1 MIHMSYLY
9 ILLFVFCCL
18 PAQAQIQQLSL
29 SEVVEQA
36 RLQSVASKQAV
47 TLKKT
52 NYWQYRSFQADFK
65 PQLSLNGTVPGFT
78 NSYIQVVQPDG
89 TVSFQSV
96 SYNNSVLSLALE
108 QKIAPTGGTIYIQQQ
123 MQRFDD
129 FAGDVTRY
137 NGIPFE
143 FGISQPLFRFNKMK
157 WDRRIEPLKFQEGNQ
172 KYIGDLEQ
180 VALDATGLY
189 FDLLVAQ
196 VNLQI
201 AEKNRSNNDTLYKIA
216 GHKLAL
222 GKISQND
229 LLQLQMG
236 LLTAQKDLA
245 SAQQAAAVSSL
256 KLKMFLS
263 SRDEREL
270 QLEVPKALDEFQVDP
285 QKALDEAFANR
296 SDAISFRRK
305 LLEAERDVVSARK
318 ENGLNASL
326 NATFGLSNQ
335 GPRPGD
341 VYVKPQDREFVE
353 LQFVLPI
360 MTWGR
365 NKARTEVA
373 RANQEFA
380 QQSVE
385 QDKLTF
391 EQEIFTQVTL
401 LQMLQKQVKLTSLAD
416 QIAANRY
423 QIAQDRFILSDLS
436 VTDLGIAMQEKD
448 RAKRDYILALRDY
461 WQTYYTLRLLTLY
474 DFEKDQKINYQP

>member
-1 MIHMSYLY
+1 MRYLY
-9 ILLFVFCCL
+9 FFLFVFQAQFSG
-18 PAQAQIQQLSL
+18 AQALRLSL
-29 SEVVEQA
+29 IEVVQQA
-36 RLQSVASKQAV
+36 REQSVASKQAV

-52 NYWQYRSFQADFK
+52 NYWKYRSFLADFK

-89 TVSFQSV
+89 TVSFKSVSNNNSTANLLLNQSV
-96 SYNNSVLSLALE
+96 AL
-108 QKIAPTGGTIYIQQQ
+108 TGGTIYIQQQ

-129 FAGDVTRY
+129 FAGNKTSY

-143 FGISQPLFRFNKMK
+143 FGIDQPLFRFNKMK
-157 WDRRIEPLKFQEGNQ
+157 WDRKIEPLKFQEGNQ

-180 VALDATGLY
+180 VALAATGLY

-201 AEKNRSNNDTLYKIA
+201 ADKNRSNNDTLYKIA
-216 GHKLAL
+216 GHKLEL

-229 LLQLQMG
+229 LLQLQMA

-245 SAQQAAAVSSL
+245 SANQSAAVASL

-270 QLEVPKALDEFQVDP
+270 ELEVPQELDEFAIDP

-296 SDAISFRRK
+296 ADAITFARR
-305 LLEAERDVVSARK
+305 LLEANRDVVQAKK
-318 ENGLNASL
+318 ENGLNASVS
-326 NATFGLSNQ
+326 ATFGLSNQ
-335 GPRPGD
+335 GLRPGD
-341 VYVKPQDREFVE
+341 IYVKPQDREFVE
-353 LQFVLPI
+353 LQFTLPI

-373 RANQEFA
+373 KANQEFA

-401 LQMLQKQVKLTSLAD
+401 LQMLQKQVKLTKLAD

-423 QIAQDRFILSDLS
+423 QIAQDRFILSNLS
-436 VTDLGIAMQEKD
+436 VTDLGIAIQEKD

-461 WQTYYTLRLLTLY
+461 WQSYYTLRLLTLY
-474 DFEKDQKINYQP
+474 DFERNQKIGV

>member
-1 MIHMSYLY
+1 MKKRYFYL
-9 ILLFVFCCL
+9 LLFTF
-18 PAQAQIQQLSL
+18 AIQYAKAQIQRISL
-29 SEVVEQA
+29 TEVVQRA
-36 RLQSVASKQAV
+36 REQSVASKQAV
-47 TLKKT
+47 TSKKT
-52 NYWQYRSFQADFK
+52 NYWQYRSFMADFK
-65 PQLSLNGTVPGFT
+65 PQLSLNGTIPGFT

-96 SYNNSVLSLALE
+96 SYNNSVANLSLNQSVAL
-108 QKIAPTGGTIYIQQQ
+108 TGGTIYVQQQ
-123 MQRFDD
+123 MQRFDN
-129 FAGDVTRY
+129 FAGKTTSY

-143 FGISQPLFRFNKMK
+143 FGITQPLFRFNAMK
-157 WDRRIEPLKFQEGNQ
+157 WNRKIEPLKYQEGNQ
-172 KYIGDLEQ
+172 QYIASLEQ
-180 VALDATGLY
+180 VALEATGLY

-201 AEKNRSNNDTLYKIA
+201 AGKNRSNNDTLYKIA
-216 GHKLAL
+216 GHKLEL

-245 SAQQAAAVSSL
+245 SAQQAAAVASL

-263 SRDEREL
+263 SREEREL
-270 QLEVPKALDEFQVDP
+270 ELEIPMEKDEFPVNPQLALDQ
-285 QKALDEAFANR
+285 AFLNR
-296 SDAISFRRK
+296 STAISFRRR
-305 LLEAERDVVSARK
+305 LLEAERDVVQAK
-318 ENGLNASL
+318 QENGLNASL

-335 GPRPGD
+335 GARPGD

-353 LQFVLPI
+353 LQFTLPI
-360 MTWGR
+360 LTWGR

-373 RANQEFA
+373 KANREFA

-401 LQMLQKQVKLTSLAD
+401 LQMLQKQVKLTKLAD

-423 QIAQDRFILSDLS
+423 QIAQDRFILSNLS

-448 RAKRDYILALRDY
+448 RARRDYILALRDY
-461 WQTYYTLRLLTLY
+461 WQSYYTLRLLTLY
-474 DFEKDQKINYQP
+474 DFENDRAING

>member
-1 MIHMSYLY
+1 MRYLY
-9 ILLFVFCCL
+9 FFLLAFQAHFSG
-18 PAQAQIQQLSL
+18 AQALRLSL
-29 SEVVEQA
+29 TEVVQQA
-36 RLQSVASKQAV
+36 REQSVASKQAV

-52 NYWQYRSFQADFK
+52 NYWKYRSFLADFK

-89 TVSFQSV
+89 TVSFKSVSNNNSTVNLLLNQSV
-96 SYNNSVLSLALE
+96 AL
-108 QKIAPTGGTIYIQQQ
+108 TGGTIYMQQQ

-129 FAGDVTRY
+129 FAGNKTSY

-143 FGISQPLFRFNKMK
+143 FGIDQPLFRFNKMK
-157 WDRRIEPLKFQEGNQ
+157 WDRKIEPLKFQEGNQ

-180 VALDATGLY
+180 VALAATGLY

-201 AEKNRSNNDTLYKIA
+201 ADKNRSNNDTLYKIA
-216 GHKLAL
+216 GHKLEL

-245 SAQQAAAVSSL
+245 SANQSAAVASL

-270 QLEVPKALDEFQVDP
+270 ELEVPQELDEFAIDP

-296 SDAISFRRK
+296 ADAITFARR
-305 LLEAERDVVSARK
+305 LLEATRDVVQAKK
-318 ENGLNASL
+318 ENGLNASVS
-326 NATFGLSNQ
+326 ATFGLSNQ

-341 VYVKPQDREFVE
+341 IYVKPQDREFVE
-353 LQFVLPI
+353 LQFTLPI

-373 RANQEFA
+373 KANQEFA

-401 LQMLQKQVKLTSLAD
+401 LQMLQKQVKLTKLAD

-423 QIAQDRFILSDLS
+423 QIAQDRFILSNLS
-436 VTDLGIAMQEKD
+436 VTDLGIAIQEKD

-461 WQTYYTLRLLTLY
+461 WQSYYTLRLLTLY
-474 DFEKDQKINYQP
+474 DFERNQKIGV

>member
-1 MIHMSYLY
+1 MKIRYFYFL
-9 ILLFVFCCL
+9 ILVFSVKFS
-18 PAQAQIQQLSL
+18 QAQVQRMSL
-29 SEVVEQA
+29 AEVVQLA
-36 RLQSVASKQAV
+36 REQSVSSKQAI
-47 TLKKT
+47 TAKKT
-52 NYWQYRSFQADFK
+52 NYWQYRSFMADFK

-96 SYNNSVLSLALE
+96 SYNNSLVSLSLDQSIAL
-108 QKIAPTGGTIYIQQQ
+108 TGGTIYVQQQ
-123 MQRFDD
+123 MQRFDN
-129 FAGDVTRY
+129 FAGKTTSY

-143 FGISQPLFRFNKMK
+143 FGITQPLFRFNAMK
-157 WDRRIEPLKFQEGNQ
+157 WNRKIEPLKYQEGNQ
-172 KYIGDLEQ
+172 QYIASLEQ

-216 GHKLAL
+216 GHKLEL

-245 SAQQAAAVSSL
+245 SAQQSAAVSSL

-270 QLEVPKALDEFQVDP
+270 ELEVPNEKEEFGINPQLALEQ
-285 QKALDEAFANR
+285 AFTNR
-296 SDAISFRRK
+296 STSISFRRR
-305 LLEAERDVVSARK
+305 LLEAERDVVEAKR

-335 GPRPGD
+335 GARPGD
-341 VYVKPQDREFVE
+341 IYIKPQDREFVE
-353 LQFVLPI
+353 LKFTLPI

-365 NKARTEVA
+365 NRARTEVA
-373 RANQEFA
+373 KANQEFA

-401 LQMLQKQVKLTSLAD
+401 LQMLQKQVKLTKLAD

-423 QIAQDRFILSDLS
+423 QIAQERFILSNLS

-461 WQTYYTLRLLTLY
+461 WQSYYTLRLLTLY
-474 DFEKDQKINYQP
+474 DFEINQKING

>member
-1 MIHMSYLY
+1 MRYFY
-9 ILLFVFCCL
+9 FLLLVFSVEFS
-18 PAQAQIQQLSL
+18 QAQIQRVSL
-29 SEVVEQA
+29 AEVVQLA
-36 RLQSVASKQAV
+36 REQSVASKQAI
-47 TLKKT
+47 TAKKT
-52 NYWQYRSFQADFK
+52 NYWQYRSFMADFK

-96 SYNNSVLSLALE
+96 SYNNSLVSLSLDQSIAL
-108 QKIAPTGGTIYIQQQ
+108 TGGTIYVQQQ
-123 MQRFDD
+123 MQRFDN
-129 FAGDVTRY
+129 FAGKTTSY

-143 FGISQPLFRFNKMK
+143 FGITQPLFRFNAMK
-157 WDRRIEPLKFQEGNQ
+157 WNRKIEPLKYQEGNQ
-172 KYIGDLEQ
+172 QYIASLEQ

-216 GHKLAL
+216 GHKLEL

-245 SAQQAAAVSSL
+245 SAQQSAAVSSL

-270 QLEVPKALDEFQVDP
+270 ELEVPNEKEEFGINPQLALEQ
-285 QKALDEAFANR
+285 AFTNR
-296 SDAISFRRK
+296 STSISFRRR
-305 LLEAERDVVSARK
+305 LLEAERDVVEAKK

-335 GPRPGD
+335 GARPGD
-341 VYVKPQDREFVE
+341 VYIKPQDREFVE
-353 LQFVLPI
+353 LKFTLPI

-365 NKARTEVA
+365 NRARTEMA
-373 RANQEFA
+373 KANQEFA

-401 LQMLQKQVKLTSLAD
+401 LQMLQKQVKLTKLAD
-416 QIAANRY
+416 KIAANRY
-423 QIAQDRFILSDLS
+423 QIAQERFILSNLS

-461 WQTYYTLRLLTLY
+461 WQSYYTLRLLTLY
-474 DFEKDQKINYQP
+474 DFEKDQKI

>member
-1 MIHMSYLY
+1 MRYLY
-9 ILLFVFCCL
+9 FFLFVFQAQFSG
-18 PAQAQIQQLSL
+18 AQALRLSL
-29 SEVVEQA
+29 IEVVQQA
-36 RLQSVASKQAV
+36 REQSVASKQAV

-52 NYWQYRSFQADFK
+52 NYWKYRSFLADFK

-89 TVSFQSV
+89 TVSFKSVSNNNSTVNLLLNQSV
-96 SYNNSVLSLALE
+96 AL
-108 QKIAPTGGTIYIQQQ
+108 TGGTIYIQQQ

-129 FAGDVTRY
+129 FAGNKTSY

-143 FGISQPLFRFNKMK
+143 FGIDQPLFRFNKMK
-157 WDRRIEPLKFQEGNQ
+157 WDRKIEPLKFQEGNQ

-180 VALDATGLY
+180 VALAATGLY

-201 AEKNRSNNDTLYKIA
+201 ADKNRSNNDTLYKIA
-216 GHKLAL
+216 GHKLEL

-245 SAQQAAAVSSL
+245 SANQSAAVASL

-270 QLEVPKALDEFQVDP
+270 ELEVPQELDEFAIDP

-296 SDAISFRRK
+296 ADAITFARR
-305 LLEAERDVVSARK
+305 LLEANRDVVQAKK
-318 ENGLNASL
+318 ENGLNASVS
-326 NATFGLSNQ
+326 ATFGLSNQ
-335 GPRPGD
+335 GLRPGD
-341 VYVKPQDREFVE
+341 IYVKPQDREFVE
-353 LQFVLPI
+353 LQFTLPI

-373 RANQEFA
+373 KANQEFA

-401 LQMLQKQVKLTSLAD
+401 LQMLQKQVKLTKLAD

-423 QIAQDRFILSDLS
+423 QIAQDRFILSNLS
-436 VTDLGIAMQEKD
+436 VTDLGIAIQEKD

-461 WQTYYTLRLLTLY
+461 WQSYYTLRLLTLY
-474 DFEKDQKINYQP
+474 DFERNQKIGV

>member
-1 MIHMSYLY
+1 MKKRYFYLL
-9 ILLFVFCCL
+9 IIIFAPQFVK
-18 PAQAQIQQLSL
+18 AQVQHISL
-29 SEVVEQA
+29 TEVVQQA
-36 RLQSVASKQAV
+36 REQSVASKQAV
-47 TLKKT
+47 TSKKT
-52 NYWQYRSFQADFK
+52 NYWQYRSFMADFK
-65 PQLSLNGTVPGFT
+65 PQLSLNGTIPGFT

-96 SYNNSVLSLALE
+96 SYNNSVANLSLNQSIAL
-108 QKIAPTGGTIYIQQQ
+108 TGGTIYVQQQ
-123 MQRFDD
+123 MQRFDN
-129 FAGDVTRY
+129 FAGNTTSY

-143 FGISQPLFRFNKMK
+143 FGITQPLFRFNAMK
-157 WDRRIEPLKFQEGNQ
+157 WNRKIEPLKYQEGNQ
-172 KYIGDLEQ
+172 QYIASLEQ

-201 AEKNRSNNDTLYKIA
+201 AGKNRSNNDTLYKIA
-216 GHKLAL
+216 GHKLEL

-245 SAQQAAAVSSL
+245 SAQQAAAVASL

-270 QLEVPKALDEFQVDP
+270 ELEIPMEKDEFTVNPQLALDQ
-285 QKALDEAFANR
+285 AFLNR
-296 SDAISFRRK
+296 STAISFRRR
-305 LLEAERDVVSARK
+305 LLEAERDVVQAK
-318 ENGLNASL
+318 QENGLNASL

-335 GPRPGD
+335 GSRPGEI
-341 VYVKPQDREFVE
+341 YVKPQDREFVE
-353 LQFVLPI
+353 LQFTLPI

-373 RANQEFA
+373 KANREFA

-401 LQMLQKQVKLTSLAD
+401 LQMLQKQVKLTKLAD

-423 QIAQDRFILSDLS
+423 QIAQDRFILSNLS

-448 RAKRDYILALRDY
+448 RARRDYILALRDY
-461 WQTYYTLRLLTLY
+461 WQSYYTLRLLTLY
-474 DFEKDQKINYQP
+474 DFENDQRLNG